1 MNEIFDIF
9 RRETDGSFKWVG
21 AAETLALARQKVV
34 QDPAASDYAFLIVN
48 SATEP
53 RSWGCAGNMS
63 GSAPAV
69 NNGEDFLNVF

>member
-34 QDPAASDYAFLIVN
+34 QDPAASDYVFLIVN
-48 SATEP
+48 SATGERTVIEP
-53 RSWGCAGNMS
+53 PERPDLPHSQ
-63 GSAPAV
+63 
-69 NNGEDFLNVF
+69 